1 MLLFGI
7 VLSVFITSFLSGVL
21 GMVGGMILMAIYLA
35 ILPFEWAMALH
46 GATQIT
52 SNGFRAYL
60 FRRSIA
66 WPSVRHYLVGATGIF
81 GVLLVLTVRLP
92 TPVAFLL
99 LGSVPWIALALR
111 RFGELDFARPR
122 HAAACGLFVTGAHL
136 TAGVSG
142 PLLDA
147 FFVRGPFDRR
157 QVIGTKAV
165 TQTLGHAGKVLIYVP
180 LVLASAETAPVS
192 PMVWPAVL
200 VAAMVG
206 TRVGRSVVERLD
218 DALFRRVTGRV
229 VLALATVCLVRG
241 GWSLVSGH

>member
-7 VLSVFITSFLSGVL
+7 ILSVFVTSFLSGVL

-35 ILPFEWAMALH
+35 LLPFEWAMALH

-52 SNGFRAYL
+52 SNGFRAFL
-60 FRRSIA
+60 FRKSIA
-66 WPSVRHYLVGATGIF
+66 WPAVRYYLAGAIGIF
-81 GVLLVLTVRLP
+81 LVLLGLTVRMP
-92 TPVAFLL
+92 TPIAFVL
-99 LGSVPWIALALR
+99 LGSVPWFALALR
-111 RFGELDFARPR
+111 RLGELDFARPR

-180 LVLASAETAPVS
+180 LVLVSTEAAPVS
-192 PMVWPAVL
+192 PVVWPAVL
-200 VAAMVG
+200 FAALVG
-206 TRVGRSVVERLD
+206 TRAGRSVVDRLD
-218 DALFRRVTGRV
+218 DGLFRRLTGRL
-229 VLALATVCLVRG
+229 VLALATICLVRG
-241 GWSLVSGH
+241 GWTLVSAH